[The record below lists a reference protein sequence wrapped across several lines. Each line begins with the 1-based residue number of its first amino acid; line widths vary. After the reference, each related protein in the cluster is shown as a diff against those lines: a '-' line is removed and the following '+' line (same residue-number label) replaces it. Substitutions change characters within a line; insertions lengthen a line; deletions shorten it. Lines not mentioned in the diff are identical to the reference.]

1 MTFQEHLEEIL
12 RAEIDKTVRQQGYI
26 LETEFCSGLCE
37 EYGFTKYTVL
47 GTLRRIYSDIPLIKR
62 RMSADLKKYYR
73 LQIKGYP
80 IMYMLDK

>member
-12 RAEIDKTVRQQGYI
+12 RAEIDKTVRLQGYI
-26 LETEFCSGLCE
+26 LETEFCSDICE
-37 EYGFTKYTVL
+37 KYSFTLYTVL
-47 GTLRRIYSDIPLIKR
+47 GTLRRIYSEIPLTKR

-80 IMYMLDK
+80 IVYMSD